1 MSVSLKVES
10 ELMGLPPV
18 ERAMLAERLLSS
30 FDSSEQASLDFEW
43 GKEAESR
50 IEAFDNGLLPAF
62 KAEDV
67 HARIEKKY
75 FS

>member
-30 FDSSEQASLDFEW
+30 FDGSEQASLDAEW
-43 GKEAESR
+43 SKEAENR
-50 IEAFDNGLLPAF
+50 IEAFDNGHLSASS
-62 KAEDV
+62 AEDV
-67 HARIEKKY
+67 HARIEKKH